1 MLQKI
6 AARALAVSQHYMPAP
21 YLLSL
26 LLTFVSA
33 ALAYAI
39 THTAVE
45 KILSSW
51 YGGIWE
57 ILAFTTQMALILLC
71 GHALVDAPLVR
82 RALDRISAIP
92 RTAAHAGML
101 VFLVG
106 WSTALFN
113 WGFSLVVSGVLV
125 REIPRRMPGVSKGYL
140 AAAGYTGWAVWAS
153 GISSSIAL
161 VTATPGSPMNI
172 IERMAGETIPLSGT
186 LLPLYN
192 VVPVLGMAILMPLLF
207 ARIHPAEAA
216 SETVPGVTVPRA
228 SASGPMEHH
237 TPVGAPDAPPSAP
250 VGNASS
256 HQGQKTV
263 AERIEQSRLVTIVL
277 VGMAGLF
284 VFQRIAAGTF
294 NLDLNMMIFLLLALG
309 WALHGTP
316 IRYMQAFHGGA
327 KAAGPILLAY
337 PLYGGILG
345 LIRDTGLAD
354 WFALQFVAFSTS
366 HTLPFWSYVSSN
378 VITLFVPSGGGHW
391 AVQGPVMVKAAME
404 LNADLAKTAMAVA
417 FGEQTGNLFQP
428 FWALPIVSIGGVS
441 VREMMGYCMM
451 AFFIAFPL
459 FGIAL
464 LVF

>member
-1 MLQKI
+1 MLQRI
-6 AARALAVSQHYMPAP
+6 AARALRFTQEYMPAP

-26 LLTFVSA
+26 LLTFVAA
-33 ALAYAI
+33 ALAI
-39 THTAVE
+39 TITQTAVS
-45 KILSSW
+45 KVLGAW

-82 RALDRISAIP
+82 RGLDRLSALP
-92 RTAAHAGML
+92 STASHAGML
-101 VFLVG
+101 VFLIG
-106 WSTALFN
+106 WATALFN

-125 REIPRRMPGVSKGYL
+125 REIPRRMPQVSKGYL

-172 IERMAGETIPLSGT
+172 IERLSGHAIPLSGT

-192 VVPVLGMAILMPLLF
+192 VVPVLAMAVLMPLLF
-207 ARIHPAEAA
+207 ARIHPD
-216 SETVPGVTVPRA
+216 GVV
-228 SASGPMEHH
+228 S
-237 TPVGAPDAPPSAP
+237 D
-250 VGNASS
+250 ASS
-256 HQGQKTV
+256 V
-263 AERIEQSRLVTIVL
+263 APEATPLPVSTRARTFGERIEQSRAVTVIL
-277 VGMAGLF
+277 LLMAG
-284 VFQRIAAGTF
+284 VYIGQRIMTSTF
-294 NLDLNMMIFLLLALG
+294 NLDLNMMIFLLMALG
-309 WALHGTP
+309 WLLHGTP
-316 IRYMQAFHGGA
+316 VRYMQAFHAGA

-354 WFALQFVAFSTS
+354 WFAHQFVAFSTS
-366 HTLPFWSYVSSN
+366 YSLPFWSYVSSN

-404 LNADLAKTAMAVA
+404 LNSDLAKTAMAVA

-441 VREMMGYCMM
+441 VREMMGYCLM
-451 AFFIAFPL
+451 AFCIAFPL

-464 LVF
+464 LIF

>member
-1 MLQKI
+1 MLQRI
-6 AARALAVSQHYMPAP
+6 AARALKFSQEYMPAP

-26 LLTFVSA
+26 LLTFVAA
-33 ALAYAI
+33 ALALGI
-39 THTAVE
+39 TETAVS
-45 KILSSW
+45 KVLSSW

-57 ILAFTTQMALILLC
+57 ILAFTTQMGLILLC

-82 RALDRISAIP
+82 RGLDKISALP

-106 WSTALFN
+106 WATALFN

-125 REIPRRMPGVSKGYL
+125 REIPRRMPQVSKGYL
-140 AAAGYTGWAVWAS
+140 AAAGYVGWAVWAS

-161 VTATPGSPMNI
+161 VTATPGSPLNI
-172 IERMAGETIPLSGT
+172 IERMAGQVIPLSGT

-192 VVPVLGMAILMPLLF
+192 VVPVLAMAVAMPLLF
-207 ARIHPAEAA
+207 AKIHPPESATAARAPAGTPAEHAA
-216 SETVPGVTVPRA
+216 E
-228 SASGPMEHH
+228 SAA
-237 TPVGAPDAPPSAP
+237 VGAART
-250 VGNASS
+250 VG
-256 HQGQKTV
+256 
-263 AERIEQSRLVTIVL
+263 ERIEQSRLVTILLL
-277 VGMAGLF
+277 VMAAGF
-284 VFQRIAAGTF
+284 VGQRIASGTF

-327 KAAGPILLAY
+327 KAVGPILLSY

-354 WFALQFVAFSTS
+354 WFAQQFVTFSTAYS
-366 HTLPFWSYVSSN
+366 LPFWSYVSSN

-404 LNADLAKTAMAVA
+404 LGSDLAKTAMAVA
-417 FGEQTGNLFQP
+417 FGEQVGNLFQP

-459 FGIAL
+459 FGLAL
-464 LVF
+464 LVL

>member
-1 MLQKI
+1 MLQRI
-6 AARALAVSQHYMPAP
+6 AARALKFSQQYMPAP

-26 LLTFVSA
+26 LLTFVA
-33 ALAYAI
+33 GALALTI
-39 THTAVE
+39 TQSPVS
-45 KILSSW
+45 KVLGSW

-82 RALDRISAIP
+82 RVLDRISALP

-106 WSTALFN
+106 WATALFN

-125 REIPRRMPGVSKGYL
+125 REIPRRMPRVSKGYL

-172 IERMAGETIPLSGT
+172 IERMSGSVIPLSGT

-192 VVPVLGMAILMPLLF
+192 VVPVLAMAIAMPLLF
-207 ARIHPAEAA
+207 SKIHPADVPENIESVATEAHYA
-216 SETVPGVTVPRA
+216 APV
-228 SASGPMEHH
+228 SGPR
-237 TPVGAPDAPPSAP
+237 TFG
-250 VGNASS
+250 
-256 HQGQKTV
+256 
-263 AERIEQSRLVTIVL
+263 ERIEQSRLVTIVL
-277 VGMAGLF
+277 LIMAGVF
-284 VFQRIAAGTF
+284 VGQKIMAETF
-294 NLDLNMMIFLLLALG
+294 SLDLNMMIFLLLALG
-309 WALHGTP
+309 WLLHGTP

-354 WFALQFVAFSTS
+354 WFAHQFVAFSTS
-366 HTLPFWSYVSSN
+366 YSLPFWSFVSSN
-378 VITLFVPSGGGHW
+378 VITMFVPSGGGHW
-391 AVQGPVMVKAAME
+391 AVQGPVMVKAGME
-404 LNADLAKTAMAVA
+404 LSANLAKVAMAVA

-459 FGIAL
+459 FAIAL

>member
-1 MLQKI
+1 MLQRI
-6 AARALAVSQHYMPAP
+6 AARALAFSQHYMPAP

-33 ALAYAI
+33 ALAFAI

-92 RTAAHAGML
+92 RTAVHAGML

-106 WSTALFN
+106 WATALFN

-125 REIPRRMPGVSKGYL
+125 REIPRRMTGVSKGYL

-172 IERMAGETIPLSGT
+172 IERMSGATIPLSET

-207 ARIHPAEAA
+207 AKIHPA
-216 SETVPGVTVPRA
+216 SETVPRA
-228 SASGPMEHH
+228 SASGPLEH
-237 TPVGAPDAPPSAP
+237 PAPDAP
-250 VGNASS
+250 VGHDASG
-256 HQGQKTV
+256 HRIPKTI
-263 AERIEQSRLVTIVL
+263 AERIEQSRLVTIIL
-277 VGMAGLF
+277 VGMAALF
-284 VFQRIAAGTF
+284 IVQRIAAGAF

-316 IRYMQAFHGGA
+316 ISYMQAFHGGA

-354 WFALQFVAFSTS
+354 WFAQQFVAFSTS

-391 AVQGPVMVKAAME
+391 AVQGPVMVKAALE
-404 LNADLAKTAMAVA
+404 LDASLAKTAMAVA

-441 VREMMGYCMM
+441 VREMMGYCMV